1 MREVRTII
9 LTERQEKIV
18 EIVRESGPITGNRIA
33 EQLNVTRAALRSDL
47 AIITMLGIVDAR
59 PKLGYFYTGN
69 QEVNLVAR
77 KINSIRVSEV
87 LAQPVMVK
95 DDVSAYDTVIMMFTE
110 DVGTVFVGENGFLS
124 GVVSRKDL
132 LKSALGN
139 NLRDLP
145 VRLVMTPVS
154 KMIFAEPDEEV
165 LAVAQRMLEYEID
178 CVPVV
183 EKTEDGGRKRYR
195 LLGRV
200 SKTSIAKLFV
210 ECGMGRR

>member
-1 MREVRTII
+1 MRTII
-9 LTERQEKIV
+9 LTERQERIV
-18 EIVRESGPITGNRIA
+18 EIVRESGPITGNKIA
-33 EQLNVTRAALRSDL
+33 ALLHVTRAALRSDL

-69 QEVNLVAR
+69 QEVNLVA
-77 KINSIRVSEV
+77 KEIVRVKVNEV

-95 DDVSAYDTVIMMFTE
+95 DTVSAYDTVIMMFTE
-110 DVGTVFVGENGFLS
+110 DVGTVFVGEDGIVS

-139 NLRDLP
+139 DLKDLP

-165 LAVAQRMLEYEID
+165 LTVAQRMIEYEID
-178 CVPVV
+178 CIPIV
-183 EKTEDGGRKRYR
+183 EKIEDDHRKRYR
-195 LLGRV
+195 LLGRI
-200 SKTSIAKLFV
+200 SKTSITKLFV
-210 ECGMGRR
+210 EYGIGRR